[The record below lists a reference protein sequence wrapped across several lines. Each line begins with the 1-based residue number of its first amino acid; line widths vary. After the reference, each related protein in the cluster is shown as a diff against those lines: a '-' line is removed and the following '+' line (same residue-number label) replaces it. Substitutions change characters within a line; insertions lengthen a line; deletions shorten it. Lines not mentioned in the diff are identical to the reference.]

1 MSEITITKLS
11 SKGQIVIP
19 KTLRKLLGLKTGEV
33 FALFGENDTI
43 ILKKLSIPSTKE
55 FDDLLKWGSAYA
67 KKNNISKKDVLNAMK
82 ETYLLNENKEK

>member
-19 KTLRKLLGLKTGEV
+19 KKLRKLLGLKTGEV

-55 FDDLLKWGSAYA
+55 FDDLLKWGSEYA
-67 KKNNISKKDVLNAMK
+67 KKNNISKKDVLKAIK
-82 ETYLLNENKEK
+82 ETRSQE